1 MLPRRRTVHIGR
13 GGAALFLAAFVL
25 AAPAHAVVGGKKVSA
40 RDTPW
45 FATLNG
51 CGGTLVAP
59 DPVVPAAPC
68 RLAIT
73 PQELRGIRVG
83 GVERNGV
90 RFAMHPDWRRANGDN
105 VLDDVAIIQ
114 LDQPV
119 PNVVPAALGSEAP
132 KRAIV
137 LGRGASRANQTGFG
151 VLREATLKTVSDSAC
166 KRIYRRARGNGGER
180 FTGARM
186 VCSIDVNGRPP
197 LASACVG
204 DSGGPLYTG
213 SKQQPVLV
221 GIVSFGGSRCGADRL
236 PSVFTEVARYTG
248 FILAPAPVW
257 APIATVAPTITGT
270 ST

>member
-59 DPVVPAAPC
+59 DRVVTAAHC
-68 RLAIT
+68 VLAIT

-83 GVERNGV
+83 GVKRNGV

-119 PNVVPAALGSEAP
+119 PNVVPAALGGEAP

-180 FTGARM
+180 FNGARMSARSTSTGARR
-186 VCSIDVNGRPP
+186 SPRR
-197 LASACVG
+197 ASA
-204 DSGGPLYTG
+204 T
-213 SKQQPVLV
+213 
-221 GIVSFGGSRCGADRL
+221 AA
-236 PSVFTEVARYTG
+236 ARS
-248 FILAPAPVW
+248 IPAPSSSPCSS
-257 APIATVAPTITGT
+257 ASSASAARAVAPTG
-270 ST
+270 SRPSSP